1 MGGRSL
7 LVAGCVL
14 AALLAGCGGS
24 STGSR
29 APVTA
34 AVTSPTTQAQ
44 PSSTED
50 EQPAPPKLAP
60 NPVKEPTEASV
71 RPHPGARVARVI
83 VHDVKRGTGPAVRP
97 GDGVEMDYIES
108 NWTSG
113 HKFMRAWGGP
123 PWPTAEV
130 ILRPDL
136 VMRGLIIGMTGMRVG
151 GHRRILVPRRLS
163 DVNDSDRRGNSYK
176 EIVYYDVVLRA
187 ITTRDGQRFTGR

>member
-7 LVAGCVL
+7 FAAGCVL
-14 AALLAGCGGS
+14 GALLAGCGGAS
-24 STGSR
+24 PSAHVPA
-29 APVTA
+29 APPSNVDA
-34 AVTSPTTQAQ
+34 AARPLAQ
-44 PSSTED
+44 
-50 EQPAPPKLAP
+50 PKLAP
-60 NPVKEPTEASV
+60 NPWREPTEASL
-71 RPHPGARVARVI
+71 RPHPGAKVARVI

-97 GDGVEMDYIES
+97 GDGVKMDYIES

-113 HKFMRAWGGP
+113 HEFMRAWGGE

-130 ILRPDL
+130 ALTPAA

-151 GHRRILVPRRLS
+151 GQRRILVPRGLS

-187 ITTRDGQRFTGR
+187 ITSRDGKPYAGG